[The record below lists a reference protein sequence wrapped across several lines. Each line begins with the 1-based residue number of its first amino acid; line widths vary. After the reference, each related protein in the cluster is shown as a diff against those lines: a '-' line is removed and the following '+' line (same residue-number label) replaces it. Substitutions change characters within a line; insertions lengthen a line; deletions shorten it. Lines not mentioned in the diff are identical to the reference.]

1 MGGNL
6 RILHANAAKICAGFS
21 VLANMQQL
29 PAWRVIGLSRPLPN
43 SLGLCDCRKD
53 AAGNGSLQSTERS
66 MIMTKIATFALAL
79 GLTASS
85 AWPAAMSPPSW
96 KSSRSSLTS
105 SPSSSNAGLV
115 VPALLLLGVI
125 AAVASDDDDD
135 DNDFE
140 QLIVRKD
147 LWFKGLTFGSALF
160 LCADLGD

>member
-1 MGGNL
+1 MVMGRNL
-6 RILHANAAKICAGFS
+6 RILHANAAEICSGFR

-85 AWPAAMSPPSW
+85 ALAGGYVAPVVEVEPVVVDEQPA
-96 KSSRSSLTS
+96 
-105 SPSSSNAGLV
+105 SSNAGLV
-115 VPALLLLGVI
+115 VPAALLLGVI

-135 DNDFE
+135 DDDSSN
-140 QLIVRKD
+140 
-147 LWFKGLTFGSALF
+147 
-160 LCADLGD
+160 